1 MINNTIGE
9 KIKQYRKSLNLSRDE
24 LANKIG
30 CSVHAIAKYE
40 QNQRKPNLDI
50 IKKISTALSIPIN
63 RLIIEENDLDTSTN
77 NYTNLKEF
85 DSVVKTFD
93 NYSAK
98 LIGNNISKF
107 RNINNIS
114 IKELSEKINC
124 SENEIINYENGTKM
138 PRIEILKKIALATY
152 TNIEDLFGFPLEEIK
167 IDNQTILYRNPQ
179 TGYIINDF
187 LIDFINKDI
196 DIDNTPVSHYIDKS
210 EFDLV
215 IHILENYGYDI
226 NTDYKTKFEITDNV
240 DTIKPINLNFSDFKN
255 FSKNLNWVIN
265 GLVENFIQKN
275 SNGLIEN
282 EDEEY

>member
-1 MINNTIGE
+1 MIDNTIGK
-9 KIKQYRKSLNLSRDE
+9 KIKQYRKSINMSRDE

-30 CSVHAIAKYE
+30 CSVYAVAKYE
-40 QNQRKPNLDI
+40 QGQRKPSLDM

-63 RLIIEENDLDTSTN
+63 RLIIDESDLDTSTN
-77 NYTNLKEF
+77 NYTNLKEL
-85 DSVVKTFD
+85 DLVVKTFD

-98 LIGNNISKF
+98 LIGNNINKF

-114 IKELSEKINC
+114 LKELSEKINC

-152 TNIEDLFGFPLEEIK
+152 TKIEDLFGFPLEEIK

-179 TGYIINDF
+179 TGYIIDNF

-196 DIDNTPVSHYIDKS
+196 NIDNTPVSYYIDKS

-215 IHILENYGYDI
+215 IHILKNYGYDVK
-226 NTDYKTKFEITDNV
+226 TDYKTKFEIADNA
-240 DTIKPINLNFSDFKN
+240 DTIKPISLSFSDFKD

-265 GLVENFIQKN
+265 GLVENFIQEN
-275 SNGLIEN
+275 SNGLIEDV
-282 EDEEY
+282 DEEY